1 MVHSF
6 SNGPVDL
13 NGSIHWNV
21 IGLYNEILI
30 GLSKSQVEY
39 GSSIQ
44 SIGVDSW
51 GLDYGHLD
59 SDGHL
64 LGLPYHYRDER
75 THPMVDL
82 VASIVGRASAL

>member
-1 MVHSF
+1 MVGFWLESLTGRSLERLRVVHSF

-51 GLDYGHLD
+51 R
-59 SDGHL
+59 
-64 LGLPYHYRDER
+64 LGLR
-75 THPMVDL
+75 TSGL
-82 VASIVGRASAL
+82 GRSFARFAIPLSR